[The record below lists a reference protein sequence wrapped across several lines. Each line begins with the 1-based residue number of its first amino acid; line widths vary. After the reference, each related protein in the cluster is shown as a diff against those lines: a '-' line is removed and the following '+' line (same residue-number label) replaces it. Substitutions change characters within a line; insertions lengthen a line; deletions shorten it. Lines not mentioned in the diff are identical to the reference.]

1 MTTIAVPVD
10 ETPFSERA
18 VPVAEA
24 LAGALDGSIRL
35 LTVSSEGISRLGDEQ
50 YLSQLAAGLDVP
62 SSWRALR
69 TTESA
74 GAALAAALRQEA
86 EPGTLV
92 CMAAHG
98 RTRARLVLSSV
109 SEELLHVSPHPVI
122 LVGPSARPPAV
133 PIKRLII
140 CLDGSAIAEAVLP
153 PAIDLAARLGANV
166 TLLHVMDQPH
176 SGHLVHGYMADV
188 VRQLG
193 GIPAHIAVHTAGGAG
208 PAKVIVEHSA
218 ETGAGLIAMATHG
231 RTGLRRALL
240 GSVAQSVV
248 HHAGCPVLV
257 VTA

>member
-24 LAGALDGSIRL
+24 LAGALDGSVEL
-35 LTVSSEGISRLGDEQ
+35 LTVSSEGIGRMGDER
-50 YLSQLAAGLDVP
+50 YLSQLAGRLEVP
-62 SSWRALR
+62 SRWRALR
-69 TTESA
+69 TKDTA
-74 GAALAAALRQEA
+74 GKALAAALRQEDDS
-86 EPGTLV
+86 PTLV

-98 RTRARLVLSSV
+98 RTRLRLVFGSV
-109 SEELLHVSPHPVI
+109 SEQLLQASPHPVV

-133 PIKRLII
+133 PVKRVIV
-140 CLDGSAIAEAVLP
+140 CLDGSAIAEAALP
-153 PAIDLAARLGANV
+153 AAIELAGRLGAHV

-176 SGHLVHGYMADV
+176 SGHIVHGYMADV
-188 VRQLG
+188 VSRLHDV
-193 GIPAHIAVHTAGGAG
+193 PVHVALHTAGGSG
-208 PAKVIVEHSA
+208 PAKVIVEHA
-218 ETGAGLIAMATHG
+218 DETEAGLIAMATHG

-257 VTA
+257 VPG

>member
-10 ETPFSERA
+10 ETAFSERA
-18 VPVAEA
+18 LPVAAA
-24 LAGALDGSIRL
+24 LAGALDASVRL
-35 LTVSSEGISRLGDEQ
+35 MTVGSEGIGRISDEQ

-69 TTESA
+69 TKDTA
-74 GAALAAALRQEA
+74 GTALASALREDA
-86 EPGTLV
+86 DPATLV

-98 RTRARLVLSSV
+98 RTRPRLMLSSV

-122 LVGPSARPPAV
+122 LVGPAARAPAIPV
-133 PIKRLII
+133 KRMIV

-153 PAIDLAARLGANV
+153 AATDLASRLGANV

-176 SGHLVHGYMADV
+176 SGHIVHGYLADV
-188 VRQLG
+188 AHRLG
-193 GIPAHIAVHTAGGAG
+193 SLPMHIAIHTAGGAG
-208 PAKVIVEHSA
+208 PAKVIVEHA
-218 ETGAGLIAMATHG
+218 TETEAGLIAMATHG

-257 VTA
+257 SAA